1 MIEGSVVDFIEN
13 MFTTG
18 RLYGWC
24 DQVNEAIDELQSI
37 DRPENATITD
47 GYLREVLS
55 RSDADKESALL
66 SLVVLHRRNVPLSEL
81 LEPAYR
87 NLSGRLYVTDFP
99 FLVENLFDGVI
110 PLPRSLVYDITEKL
124 FFSIERIFEQL
135 VKDFQRVPFA
145 NGELILFYLM
155 LENCRLDLTA
165 QNKELVCIILTHIEL
180 RLPAPVLDDIIAY
193 LDANTSLGEDWAE
206 QRRIITFGRELEQ
219 ERQVVPVERVRH
231 DSSPEETTPTSH
243 SPELATG
250 IPTGAES
257 RAFDSEPAFERERAD
272 EEYSRPDTPDFSRVE
287 TTEESRAVDLAPTT
301 ADIDRPRNQVQF
313 PESADRQEDL
323 FSFDIPGGREAEQ
336 TDVASAAPSGLRR
349 SVTEAADGQVET
361 APDSVTE
368 GAPVR
373 RSQYGRF
380 LENAKER
387 GILLSRLDPRR
398 WKRRVSD
405 GKSPDHEGSTAN
417 VPANRFNISHFA
429 RTAKWLRPF
438 IWFLGLL
445 VLALL
450 LMLISGVRL
459 RHLPA
464 TDDLGTTGRT
474 ASPQA
479 VMRTVTDS
487 AQVPAPARSSEKS
500 ATDRFRFKVSGSQII
515 WQVRRGD
522 TLYDLYLYLSSA
534 NRPAALDARLADA
547 NRLTWQEFRA
557 RIVAL
562 NPAPGGDASDLDLIF
577 PRDQYII
584 SR

>member
-1 MIEGSVVDFIEN
+1 MIEGSAVDFIEN

-37 DRPENATITD
+37 DDPENATITD

-81 LEPAYR
+81 FEPAYR

-99 FLVENLFDGVI
+99 FLVENLFDGEV

-193 LDANTSLGEDWAE
+193 LDANTSLGENWAE

-243 SPELATG
+243 SPEPATG

-257 RAFDSEPAFERERAD
+257 RAVDSEPASVQGRAN
-272 EEYSRPDTPDFSRVE
+272 EEYSRPETPEFSRVE
-287 TTEESRAVDLAPTT
+287 TRDESRVVSVVPT
-301 ADIDRPRNQVQF
+301 ADTDLPRNEVQF
-313 PESADRQEDL
+313 PESAARHEDL
-323 FSFDIPGGREAEQ
+323 SAFDIHGGHDAER
-336 TDVASAAPSGLRR
+336 TDIASAAPSGFRR
-349 SVTEAADGQVET
+349 SATKAGDGQVDT

-368 GAPVR
+368 SAPVR

-398 WKRRVSD
+398 WKRRGSD
-405 GKSPDHEGSTAN
+405 EKSAGHEGSTAN
-417 VPANRFNISHFA
+417 APANRFNIARFA
-429 RTAKWLRPF
+429 RTEKWLQPF

-450 LMLISGVRL
+450 LLLISGVRL
-459 RHLPA
+459 RRSP
-464 TDDLGTTGRT
+464 TEGDFGTASRT

-487 AQVPAPARSSEKS
+487 AQVPAPARSSDKS

-562 NPAPGGDASDLDLIF
+562 NPAPDGEPSDLDLIF